1 MRLAHEARRKKRRE
15 EAMALSLTDDEAEFL
30 KKARWGVH
38 HAEQK
43 LKALIYHI
51 IENNKE
57 TLIDDLGIPKWDAY
71 TRYMFRA
78 YLLYKEERDRDK

>member
-1 MRLAHEARRKKRRE
+1 MMRLAHEARRKKRRE
-15 EAMALSLTDDEAEFL
+15 DAEAVPLREDEAEFL
-30 KKARWGVH
+30 LKARYTVF
-38 HAEQK
+38 HAEEK
-43 LKALIYHI
+43 LKALVYHI

-78 YLLYKEERDRDK
+78 YLLFKEARSK